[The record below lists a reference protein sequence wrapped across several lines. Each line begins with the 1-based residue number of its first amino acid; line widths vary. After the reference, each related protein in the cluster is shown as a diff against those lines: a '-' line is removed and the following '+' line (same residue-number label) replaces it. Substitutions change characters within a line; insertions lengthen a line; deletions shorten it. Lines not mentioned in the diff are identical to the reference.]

1 MYKLNQGHT
10 LVVERGGSK
19 RVAVGGGGI
28 WWQNILGQ
36 GSKKIFGGCGDKKL
50 FRGNLAKYFEVG
62 NKKI

>member
-19 RVAVGGGGI
+19 RVAVGGGGT

-36 GSKKIFGGCGDKKL
+36 GSKKIL
-50 FRGNLAKYFEVG
+50 EVAVTK
-62 NKKI
+62 NFLRVT